1 MHPKFVSHTSS
12 PYLIFKRISDVILSC
27 FLLFALSPL
36 LFLCALLVYFDLGE
50 PILFTQA
57 RAGLYDRKFVIYKF
71 RTMKQVY
78 DQYGSLLRDEL
89 RVTPFGR
96 FLRALSLDELPE
108 LYNIFIGDMSFVGP
122 RPLPYRYVP
131 LYSDLQRCRHNVL
144 PGLTGLAQVNG
155 RNLTSWDR
163 RFTLDLLYVD
173 KISFFLDYKIMMKTI
188 FVVISSHGVNS
199 FSNLPM
205 PDFTGDQARHNNSSQ

>member
-1 MHPKFVSHTSS
+1 MHPKLSTLSSS
-12 PYLIFKRISDVILSC
+12 PYLVFKRISDIILSA

-36 LFLCALLVYFDLGE
+36 LLICAFLVYIDLGE
-50 PILFTQA
+50 SIFFTQY
-57 RAGLYDRKFVIYKF
+57 RSGLFERKFVIYKF
-71 RTMKQVY
+71 RTMKEAY
-78 DQYGSLLRDEL
+78 DQQGSLLRDEL
-89 RVTPFGR
+89 RVTPLGR
-96 FLRALSLDELPE
+96 ILRAFSLDELPE

-122 RPLPYRYVP
+122 RPLPYKYVS

-173 KISFFLDYKIMMKTI
+173 KISFLLDCKIMIKTI
-188 FVVISSHGVNS
+188 FVVISGHGVNS
-199 FSNLPM
+199 FSNSPM
-205 PDFTGDQARHNNSSQ
+205 PDFTGNHPQHTDSSL